1 MSKFQERLQAVR
13 VFFYD
18 VVAEAKRT
26 NWPGRQE
33 LFDSTVVV
41 VVMVLALGA
50 YVGFCDLVL
59 VWILKLLT
67 P

>member
-1 MSKFQERLQAVR
+1 MSKLQERMQAAKF
-13 VFFYD
+13 FFYD
-18 VVAEAKRT
+18 VIAETKKT

-41 VVMVLALGA
+41 VVMVLLFGA
-50 YVGFCDLVL
+50 YVGLCDMVL

>member
-1 MSKFQERLQAVR
+1 MSKMQERLQAVK
-13 VFFYD
+13 FFFND
-18 VVAEAKRT
+18 VISETKKT
-26 NWPGRQE
+26 NWPDRQE

-41 VVMVLALGA
+41 VVMVLLLGA
-50 YVGFCDLVL
+50 YVGLCDLVL